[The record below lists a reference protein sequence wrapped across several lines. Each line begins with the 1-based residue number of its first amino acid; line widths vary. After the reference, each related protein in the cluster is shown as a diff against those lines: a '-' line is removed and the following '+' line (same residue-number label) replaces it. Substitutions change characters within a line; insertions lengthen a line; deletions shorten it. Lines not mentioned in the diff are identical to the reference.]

1 MLKRLILLS
10 IVTIIFTIG
19 SITSFSQQQ
28 DYCTTCEQESQR
40 VALECYK
47 GTGSIEVAQQCAFN
61 YCFSH
66 CSPCQFCADLCQIQ

>member
-1 MLKRLILLS
+1 MKRLRIILLGC
-10 IVTIIFTIG
+10 IFG
-19 SITSFSQQQ
+19 CLLALPALSQQQ
-28 DYCTTCEQESQR
+28 DYCTTCEQEAQR

-47 GTGSIEVAQQCAFN
+47 GTGSAEVAQRCAFN